1 MDKVLSAPINGRNP
15 KDGKTGD
22 VTVVKRECLILFWG
36 CIALRAVM
44 LFCFISL
51 GIKWMAGMSI
61 TSIIAYLFG
70 TWRIHKS
77 SHTRR
82 WIYLFAGEFI
92 LNAVVCNLV
101 IGWGYGYLLYNIM
114 LIPIV
119 YYFLYLADERL
130 KSNTAL
136 RISIASS
143 IILAFSC
150 ILMGE
155 FNRVTWVGEKYVL
168 AMYTANAIF
177 CSIVLIFYSARFIS
191 EIQKKT
197 RYLEYYADYDELTG
211 VLNRKGFIDKT
222 TEMIK
227 NHPEVPFIMLCSDI
241 KDFKMINEIF
251 GEEECNKVLIKQA
264 ELIKSHM
271 EPMSVLGRVSGDR
284 FALCLPK
291 RFYKESQ
298 FVEDVATMKK
308 TFSTGLYQ
316 MYIYVGAYEIQDI
329 DEPVSVMLD
338 KANMAIQSIKGD
350 YHRIVAYYDNA
361 ILESELEK
369 KKLIAEFDNAL
380 ERGEFCMF
388 LQPQTGADG
397 KCHGAEAL
405 VRWKHGKR
413 GLLFPDSFV
422 KCYEDA
428 GLIHK
433 LDAYVWELAAMQLK
447 LWKDM
452 GREDLHISINI
463 SAKDFFY
470 LDVYS
475 TLKGLV
481 DKYGI
486 AVQNLRLELTET
498 AIVTEG
504 DNMEMIAKL
513 HDDGFIIE
521 IDDFG
526 SGYSSLNMLKD
537 IRADVLKIDREFLR
551 ETEGVTRSR
560 DILEGIISLSNR
572 MNMTVITEGVETRE
586 QVDMLTNMGCNV
598 FQGYYFSKPIPVVEF
613 EEKYCIA

>member
-1 MDKVLSAPINGRNP
+1 MDKIFDEHVDKKP
-15 KDGKTGD
+15 KEAKAAYI
-22 VTVVKRECLILFWG
+22 TVVKRECLILFWG
-36 CIALRAVM
+36 CIVLRAVM
-44 LFCFISL
+44 LSCFIAL
-51 GIKWMAGMSI
+51 DIKWMAVLSI
-61 TSIIAYLFG
+61 VSIIAYLVG
-70 TWRIHKS
+70 IWRIQKS

-82 WIYLFAGEFI
+82 WVFLFAGEFI
-92 LNAVVCNLV
+92 FNAVMCNLV

-119 YYFLYLADERL
+119 YYFLYLDNERV
-130 KSNTAL
+130 KSNMAL
-136 RISIASS
+136 RISVASS

-155 FNRVTWVGEKYVL
+155 FNRVPWVEEKSVL
-168 AMYTANAIF
+168 VLFTANALF
-177 CSIVLIFYSARFIS
+177 CSVVLIFYSARFIS

-197 RYLEYYADYDELTG
+197 RYLEYYANYDELTG
-211 VLNRKGFIDKT
+211 TLNRKGFIDKT
-222 TEMIK
+222 GAMIK
-227 NHPEVPFIMLCSDI
+227 NNPQESFIMLCSDI

-251 GEEECNKVLIKQA
+251 GEDACDKVLIKEA
-264 ELIKSHM
+264 ELVNAHK
-271 EPMSVLGRVSGDR
+271 EPMRTFGRVNGDR
-284 FALCLPK
+284 FAVCIPK
-291 RFYKESQ
+291 RYYKESQ
-298 FVEDVATMKK
+298 YIEDVMTMKK

-316 MYIYVGAYEIQDI
+316 MNIYVGAYDIQNTE
-329 DEPVSVMLD
+329 EPVSVMLD
-338 KANMAIQSIKGD
+338 KANMAVQSIKGD
-350 YHRIVAYYDNA
+350 YHQVVAYYDNT
-361 ILESELEK
+361 ILDAELEN

-380 ERGEFCMF
+380 ENREFCIF
-388 LQPQTGADG
+388 LQPQIGTDG
-397 KCHGAEAL
+397 ECHGAEAL
-405 VRWKHGKR
+405 VRWNHGQR
-413 GLLFPDSFV
+413 GLLLPDFFV

-447 LWKDM
+447 LWKDA

-463 SAKDFFY
+463 SARDFFY

-486 AVQNLRLELTET
+486 SVKNLRLELTET

-504 DNMEMIAKL
+504 DCMEIIEKL
-513 HDDGFIIE
+513 HDEGFIIE

-551 ETEGVTRSR
+551 ETEEVTRSR
-560 DILEGIISLSNR
+560 AILEGIISLSNR
-572 MNMTVITEGVETRE
+572 MNMTVIAEGVETKE

-598 FQGYYFSKPIPVVEF
+598 FQGYYFSKPIPVEEF
-613 EEKYCIA
+613 EEKYSIAK